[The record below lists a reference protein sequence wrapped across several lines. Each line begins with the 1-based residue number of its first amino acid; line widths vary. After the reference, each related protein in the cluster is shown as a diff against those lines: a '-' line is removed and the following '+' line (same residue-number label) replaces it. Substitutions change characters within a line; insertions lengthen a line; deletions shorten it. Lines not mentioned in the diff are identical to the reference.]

1 MHKTKKCWSRQLSHQ
16 KFNFFFRFKF
26 FCCSHFHWKKM
37 EQFSLF
43 FFWFEWERSR
53 MNEPTKNTKAA
64 HTKLL
69 RLRFSPVIT
78 WYPPPMIVIKD
89 IIFLCPPPK
98 ERENFVEKHRNG
110 SAVAAVALVSRV
122 DKFQNWRANFW
133 IYWRQII
140 WKLGLIFNNFFK
152 INK

>member
-1 MHKTKKCWSRQLSHQ
+1 
-16 KFNFFFRFKF
+16 
-26 FCCSHFHWKKM
+26 
-37 EQFSLF
+37 
-43 FFWFEWERSR
+43 
-53 MNEPTKNTKAA
+53 
-64 HTKLL
+64 
-69 RLRFSPVIT
+69 
-78 WYPPPMIVIKD
+78 MIVIKD

-140 WKLGLIFNNFFK
+140 WKLGLIFNNFFDK
-152 INK
+152 